1 MKIRRMGE
9 PKFIR
14 CATCDTE
21 VVIFPK
27 DLRKSKWEFPGYYS
41 LKCPVCAHRG
51 LIWRVK

>member
-14 CATCDTE
+14 CTICDTE

-27 DLRKSKWEFPGYYS
+27 DLRKSKWEFPGVRV
-41 LKCPVCAHRG
+41 LKCPICKHNSLYWEA
-51 LIWRVK
+51 K